1 MRALIGSAAGLI
13 FIVSTALTAGLAITV
28 RLCWRRGKELE
39 EP

>member
-1 MRALIGSAAGLI
+1 MRALIGNAAGLI
-13 FIVSTALTAGLAITV
+13 FIVSTALTAGLAIAV

>member
-1 MRALIGSAAGLI
+1 MKALIGNGAGVI
-13 FIVSTALTAGLAITV
+13 FIVSAAVAVGLAITL

>member
-1 MRALIGSAAGLI
+1 MRALIGNGAGVI
-13 FIVSTALTAGLAITV
+13 FIVSTALAAGLAITV